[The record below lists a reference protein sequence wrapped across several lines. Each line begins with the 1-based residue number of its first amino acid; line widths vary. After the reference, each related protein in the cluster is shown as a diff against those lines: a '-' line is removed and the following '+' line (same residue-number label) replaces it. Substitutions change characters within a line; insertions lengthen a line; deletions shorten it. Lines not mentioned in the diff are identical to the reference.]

1 MNVVAKAGETVILP
15 EQVRIGVHV
24 RIPLAWTEHAF
35 LTSAFVISSE
45 AQVRELQALGVELL
59 CDPRKCRVAP
69 APVVEQAPQP
79 NPVRGAELAALRA
92 EQEAQMAAKRER
104 QAAMGSMRSRLDKVQ
119 KSFQHAAEQTGTAMR
134 QLGARPKESVQT
146 IVDVAG
152 ESARTL
158 LADTDSTI
166 LMVTDKGVS
175 QGDVAHAISV
185 MTLSLLLAKRLS
197 APTAVLRDIGAGAQ
211 LHDTG
216 LASLNPSLVRLSS
229 RNRFEEAAYQTHCLR
244 GHKELQAIGATVP
257 AEVLQIALQHHERDD
272 GSGYPQ
278 RLTGAAIANGAKV
291 VALADRFDD
300 LTNPPDH
307 TSALSPFEALA
318 QMWGRERS
326 QFNETLLQHFIRA
339 MGVYPPGTLVQLS
352 DGRLAIV
359 VAAAPES
366 ARLCPQVL
374 VYDAGTPRSEGILL
388 DLATAASHDATTL
401 RIDKT
406 LRMQDVGEDELDYL
420 LPRRRMSWFRAES

>member
-1 MNVVAKAGETVILP
+1 MSIVAKVGETVIRP

-45 AQVRELQALGVELL
+45 AQVRELQAMGMELL

-69 APVVEQAPQP
+69 APVVEAQQP
-79 NPVRGAELAALRA
+79 DPVREAELAALRA
-92 EQEAQMAAKRER
+92 AQEAQMAAKRER
-104 QAAMGSMRSRLDKVQ
+104 QAAMDAMRSRLDKVQ
-119 KSFQHAAEQTGTAMR
+119 KNFQHAAEQTGAAMR
-134 QLGARPKESVQT
+134 QLGARPTESVQA
-146 IVDVAG
+146 ILGVAG
-152 ESARTL
+152 ESAGAL

-185 MTLSLLLAKRLS
+185 MTLSLLLAKRLN
-197 APTAVLRDIGAGAQ
+197 APKSVLRDIGAGAL

-216 LASLNPSLVRLSS
+216 LASLNPSLARLSS

-244 GHKELQAIGATVP
+244 GHKELQAIGAAVP
-257 AEVLQIALQHHERDD
+257 AEVLQIALQHHEHDD

-291 VALADRFDD
+291 VALADRFDQ

-307 TSALSPFEALA
+307 ASALSPFEALS
-318 QMWGRERS
+318 QMWARERS
-326 QFNETLLQHFIRA
+326 HHNETLLQHFIRA
-339 MGVYPPGTLVQLS
+339 MGIYPPGTLVQLS
-352 DGRLAIV
+352 DSRLAIV
-359 VAAAPES
+359 VAAAPEGT
-366 ARLCPQVL
+366 RLCPQVL
-374 VYDAGTPRSEGILL
+374 IYDAGTPRSEGIMV
-388 DLATAASHDATTL
+388 DLAALASPDAAVL
-401 RIDKT
+401 RIEKA
-406 LRMQDVGEDELDYL
+406 LRMQDLGEDELDYL
-420 LPRRRMSWFRAES
+420 LPRRRMSWFRAEP